1 MPRLRFIL
9 SRLLLSAATLLFAA
23 TACLAQESRGSITG
37 KVVDP
42 QGAVVPGAKV
52 TVTNVE
58 TNVSNPVT
66 SNSTGYWEVNFLIPG
81 DYIVTAAS
89 AGFKTLKRS
98 GIGLSTGD
106 RLALDLKME
115 IGDSTTSVTVNADAP
130 LLNTTTAAT
139 GRVLNSQDIT
149 HLPYG
154 NMNPFLL
161 QAMAAGMSFTGSL
174 QPDNNRALDHASTAN
189 YNSGGLGTGLSEFLL
204 DGNPVTGTN
213 GGRAG
218 YVPLSEIGRA
228 HV

>member
-1 MPRLRFIL
+1 MARLRFTL
-9 SRLLLSAATLLFAA
+9 SRLLLSGATVLFAA
-23 TACLAQESRGSITG
+23 SACLAQESRGSITG

-42 QGAVVPGAKV
+42 QGAVIPGSKV

-58 TNVSNPVT
+58 TNVSNPVN

-81 DYIVTAAS
+81 DYLVTAETV
-89 AGFKTLKRS
+89 GFKTLKRS
-98 GIGLSTGD
+98 GISLSTGD

-115 IGDSTTSVTVNADAP
+115 VGDSTTSVTVNADAP

-161 QAMAAGMSFTGSL
+161 
-174 QPDNNRALDHASTAN
+174 
-189 YNSGGLGTGLSEFLL
+189 
-204 DGNPVTGTN
+204 
-213 GGRAG
+213 
-218 YVPLSEIGRA
+218 
-228 HV
+228 